1 MKKLNVE
8 KLSSGSFS
16 LFGTFVDLKGK
27 AETIGAPP
35 IEFLRDMVQHDL
47 GGNAIV
53 SYSICRV
60 GPRPFVIDTT
70 EYHSKTAEM
79 MLGLDGDMLIH
90 VGPATP
96 PCDSPPIEKFRVF
109 KIPAMTLVVIR
120 PGVWHHAPFALGKKE
135 LNVLIGLPERAY
147 ANDCVCLPLDKKQIL
162 KIRK

>member
-1 MKKLNVE
+1 MGKLKIE
-8 KLSSGSFS
+8 KLSAENFS

-35 IEFLRDMVQHDL
+35 IEFLRDMAQQDL

-60 GPRPFVIDTT
+60 GPRSLVIDTT

-79 MLGLDGDMLIH
+79 VLGLDGDMLIH

-96 PCDSPPIEKFRVF
+96 PCDPPPIGKFRVF
-109 KIPAMTLVVIR
+109 KIPALTLVVLR
-120 PGVWHHAPFALGKKE
+120 PGVWHHAPYAMGKKE
-135 LNVLIGLPERAY
+135 LNVLIGLPERTY
-147 ANDCVCLPLDKKQIL
+147 ANDCICLSLEKELIIK
-162 KIRK
+162 